1 MSLVPS
7 RSDAV
12 VSPDHRLTI
21 RIDLASGAR
30 IGPGKVALLEAID
43 RSGSISGAGRTLK
56 MSYRRAWELVEDM
69 NRSLGAQ
76 VVSTV
81 AGGQGGGGARLT
93 EVGRGVVNGYRA
105 IEAAATA
112 AAAEHLAALQRACG
126 GG

>member
-1 MSLVPS
+1 M
-7 RSDAV
+7 
-12 VSPDHRLTI
+12 
-21 RIDLASGAR
+21 
-30 IGPGKVALLEAID
+30 LEAID